1 MHESMIMDSPEKS
14 YYSERDAVDMFI
26 DRLRGLDTD
35 VETRLAMAGMFFYP
49 TYGHL
54 DRLVNVILKGPDY
67 MDAENMVEDIMKNLE
82 AQDGKNDM

>member
-1 MHESMIMDSPEKS
+1 MAKS
-14 YYSERDAVDMFI
+14 YYSESDAVDMFI

-49 TYGHL
+49 AYEYL

-67 MDAENMVEDIMKNLE
+67 MDAENMVEDIMKKLE
-82 AQDGKNDM
+82 AEDAKDDM